1 MLHSEGTML
10 ATPIKLRQTICAPFV
25 PHFVRAQSG
34 GKIYRVGVL
43 WLIEPQPWIAKP
55 FMDELQRLGLREKS
69 NLLIESR
76 TASDLSQLDATAAE
90 LVALRMRWAS
100 PCPAPSF

>member
-1 MLHSEGTML
+1 ML
-10 ATPIKLRQTICAPFV
+10 ATPTKLRQAIAVTLACAPFV
-25 PHFVRAQSG
+25 PLFVRAQSG

-43 WLIEPQPWIAKP
+43 WLLEPQAWIANP
-55 FMDELQRLGLREKS
+55 FIDELQRLGLTEKS

-90 LVALRMRWAS
+90 LVACAS